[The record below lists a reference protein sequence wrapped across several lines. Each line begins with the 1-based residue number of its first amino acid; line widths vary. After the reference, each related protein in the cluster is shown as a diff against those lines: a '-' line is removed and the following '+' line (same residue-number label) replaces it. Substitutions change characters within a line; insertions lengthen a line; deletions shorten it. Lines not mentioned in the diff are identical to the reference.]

1 MGRPGHRVPVAR
13 KPIQTS
19 VEFEARLP
27 VKGRVLWAVMCDHC
41 ESEGELRIRM
51 ARDPTKGWD
60 YRLADKETFVDVHAV
75 DATKVYDK
83 VRAGEWVAGHL
94 IVLGSLKR
102 RRSGRVG
109 MEGSLLADGARLVGQ
124 VSLGENHAEVD
135 FGLFKASLRFE
146 SAEQMQRVLKYE
158 KIRDGTL
165 LATDVNVDLKVERW
179 GRKQEILHGK
189 PNR

>member
-1 MGRPGHRVPVAR
+1 
-13 KPIQTS
+13 
-19 VEFEARLP
+19 
-27 VKGRVLWAVMCDHC
+27 MCDHC

-75 DATKVYDK
+75 DASKVYDK

-102 RRSGRVG
+102 RRSGRIG

-146 SAEQMQRVLKYE
+146 NAEQMDRVLKYE